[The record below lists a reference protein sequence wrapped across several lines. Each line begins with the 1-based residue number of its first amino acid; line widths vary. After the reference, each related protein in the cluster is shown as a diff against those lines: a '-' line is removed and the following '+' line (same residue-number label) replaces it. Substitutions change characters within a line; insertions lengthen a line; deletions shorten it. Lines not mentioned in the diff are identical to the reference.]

1 MQNLR
6 VARDTPTKTVPG
18 NTCDAPAADADKRPN
33 FEGTAF
39 DPLVYDQSLGVTNG
53 AAGKVSGCSFSRV
66 AGIAHCRGA
75 PRLDHFVMLSAVVN
89 WVEQGTAPAR

>member
-18 NTCDAPAADADKRPN
+18 NTCDAPAAVADKRPN
-33 FEGTAF
+33 FEGTAL

-53 AAGKVSGCSFSRV
+53 AAGKVSGCGFSRWLESRTAAV
-66 AGIAHCRGA
+66 PRG
-75 PRLDHFVMLSAVVN
+75 S
-89 WVEQGTAPAR
+89 TISSC